1 MTSADWRERKQT
13 VRVDGLHMAL
23 VEAGAGDLTFVLL
36 HGNPTS
42 SFLWRDVIPWLEP
55 LGRVVA
61 PDLVGMGDSD
71 KLPDSGPGSYTLV
84 EHRRYLDALLD
95 EVVPDGDVVLVLHD
109 WGSAL
114 GFDWARRHPDRV
126 AGIAY
131 MEAIVRPL
139 EWDEW
144 PRGVDTFMQMRTEEG
159 ERWMLDDN
167 MFVEQRLPAAVLRDL
182 SDDEMREYRRPFAEP
197 GEGRRPT
204 LTWGRE
210 IPLGG
215 EPAEVVEIAQQ
226 YAEWLRSA
234 PMPKLFVNA
243 EPGGI
248 LIGTQREFC
257 RTWPNQS
264 EVTVA
269 GIHYIQEDSGAE
281 IGEAIAG
288 WWERVRPRHLPSP
301 HNTTNDRELT

>member
-1 MTSADWRERKQT
+1 MTHTTWKDRKRK
-13 VRVDGLHMAL
+13 VGVDGLSMAL
-23 VEAGAGDLTFVLL
+23 VEAGAGDVTFVLL

-42 SFLWRDVIPWLEP
+42 SFLWREVIPRLEP

-84 EHRRYLDALLD
+84 EHRRYLDGLLD
-95 EVVPDGDVVLVLHD
+95 EVVPDGDVVLVVHD

-139 EWDEW
+139 AWDEW
-144 PRGVDTFMQMRTEEG
+144 PRGVETFRRMRGEEG

-167 MFVEQRLPAAVLRDL
+167 MFIEQRLPAAVLRDL
-182 SDDEMREYRRPFAEP
+182 TDDEMREYRRPFAEP

-215 EPAEVVEIAQQ
+215 EPADVVEIAQI
-226 YAEWLRSA
+226 YADWLSSA
-234 PMPKLFVNA
+234 PLPKLFVDA

-264 EVTVA
+264 EVTVP

-281 IGEAIAG
+281 IGAAIAD
-288 WWERVRPRHLPSP
+288 WWERVRAQPSA
-301 HNTTNDRELT
+301 